1 MRQCVREHSSDS
13 HLRLTVR
20 NGRESGR
27 PYRPLWS
34 LSTPVEIPMP
44 VWKARALWR
53 TGGIDHTCFDRK
65 LALVRLSLL
74 ARGVEDRV
82 EFTCR
87 YIVRG
92 RIEARTVSVRSEA
105 IWSNNL
111 SEVGLRPSLVGECP
125 RHCCDRRVMRPVKEI
140 QPQSTHPEG
149 TKHGKSTSIT
159 HGVNA

>member
-27 PYRPLWS
+27 PYRPLRS
-34 LSTPVEIPMP
+34 LPMPIEIPMP

-65 LALVRLSLL
+65 LALVRLSPL

-87 YIVRG
+87 YIARG
-92 RIEARTVSVRSEA
+92 RIEAGTMSVRSEGF
-105 IWSNNL
+105 WSNNL
-111 SEVGLRPSLVGECP
+111 SEVGLCPPLVGECP
-125 RHCCDRRVMRPVKEI
+125 RHCCDRRVMRPAKEI

-149 TKHGKSTSIT
+149 TKHRESTSIA
-159 HGVNA
+159 HGANP